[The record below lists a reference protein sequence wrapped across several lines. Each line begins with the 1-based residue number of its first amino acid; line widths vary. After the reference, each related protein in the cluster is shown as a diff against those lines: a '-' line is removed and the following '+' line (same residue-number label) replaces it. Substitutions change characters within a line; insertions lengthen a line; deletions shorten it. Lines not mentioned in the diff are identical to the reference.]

1 MEKTRQETE
10 NIGKGEIL
18 FFFAIRKPLLT
29 IESPL
34 LISNRLSTG

>member
-10 NIGKGEIL
+10 NIGKGEI
-18 FFFAIRKPLLT
+18 FFFAIRRPLLT